1 MGHYDNCR
9 DDHIPEVIKMVLVPR
24 EPTPEMRRAAN
35 DCAAKFN
42 PGRSTYHIGSV
53 AFDAQSIYR
62 AMVDAAP
69 QPSQSENISAL
80 RERLGGIGIDQM
92 GTDNLAISLATYFD
106 DGEEPNEHPAW
117 SDAAI
122 NGANALLDAI
132 HAHYEPILSSL
143 SADNERLKE
152 ERDALLA
159 ALGFKPG
166 PMGSAREVI
175 LKDAAGLRPEMVRAR
190 TAERALR
197 SDRDWDRMA
206 AAELLRKWVKRKF
219 GRWITWRTAWAA
231 VDEIFPGHQALSEG
245 EQT

>member
-9 DDHIPEVIKMVLVPR
+9 DDHIPEVGKMVLVPR

-42 PGRSTYHIGSV
+42 PGRSTDHIGSV

-122 NGANALLDAI
+122 AGANALLDAI
-132 HAHYEPILSSL
+132 HAHYEPLLNTL
-143 SADNERLKE
+143 SADNARLRE
-152 ERDALLA
+152 ELEKTIAGANILLA
-159 ALGFKPG
+159 DSRQCSIQHHHVTWFDERPPG
-166 PMGSAREVI
+166 WWADI
-175 LKDAAGLRPEMVRAR
+175 QKDVLASRQFLDSQG
-190 TAERALR
+190 
-197 SDRDWDRMA
+197 
-206 AAELLRKWVKRKF
+206 
-219 GRWITWRTAWAA
+219 G
-231 VDEIFPGHQALSEG
+231 GNG
-245 EQT
+245 